1 MSLYPNL
8 LTPTE
13 LDSIFR
19 NSILPRYSP
28 QIKANSRPVC
38 YILGGQPG
46 SGKTTMIQSLIAGS
60 DEIPLI
66 INGDDLRAFHPR
78 MRDLLEHDDKNASD
92 LVQADCNA
100 WVGKLVRLCLENQ
113 TSFVVEGTMRNANA
127 AINTAKEAK
136 RNGFLVEAHVM
147 SIPPRLSQ
155 ASITARYEYQKT
167 TSGAGRFVKPASHQ
181 EAVQGLPN
189 SLRDITSQVSLFDTV
204 SIHTHDGVHDQVLT
218 SLRHGED
225 GNWDRDVESFLTVFD
240 TRFGATLVGAER
252 EYVLKLW
259 EIALESARLREEG
272 RDYIAELTAWMREGE
287 GTSDHRVE
295 IGELRRV
302 A

>member
-1 MSLYPNL
+1 MSQYPNL
-8 LTPTE
+8 LTPFE
-13 LDSIFR
+13 LDNIFR
-19 NSILPRYSP
+19 NRILPRYSP

-46 SGKTTMIQSLIAGS
+46 SGKTTMIQSLVEES
-60 DEIPLI
+60 NDTPLI

-78 MRDLLEHDDKNASD
+78 MRDLLEHDDRNASD

-155 ASITARYEYQKT
+155 ASITARYEYQKILQ
-167 TSGAGRFVKPASHQ
+167 AQ
-181 EAVQGLPN
+181 EDLSNQQVIKKQWLGFPILCEI
-189 SLRDITSQVSLFDTV
+189 SLHKFLFLTQFL
-204 SIHTHDGVHDQVLT
+204 SIHIM
-218 SLRHGED
+218 
-225 GNWDRDVESFLTVFD
+225 
-240 TRFGATLVGAER
+240 
-252 EYVLKLW
+252 EYMIK
-259 EIALESARLREEG
+259 
-272 RDYIAELTAWMREGE
+272 Y
-287 GTSDHRVE
+287 
-295 IGELRRV
+295 
-302 A
+302 